1 MNRFAAI
8 ILSLIL
14 TLSLAACGGTTAE
27 TADISDTS
35 AEDAA
40 ASQAG
45 VSLTGEI
52 TGEITVSTY
61 DTMRYKAFLE
71 DAARLFMAQY
81 PGTTVNVETFSAMPE
96 VRTSEQGN
104 KKMQIVQ
111 NQDDPQ
117 GRADYINKINT
128 ALMSGEGA
136 DILAMDVLPLH
147 KYVESGQLENLAAY
161 MKADPD
167 FSPSDYRE
175 NILEAVQYKGGTW
188 FFPMDYTFN
197 YYAYD
202 SALVP
207 AETAASFGTD
217 EAVTT
222 QELIG
227 LAEPLFNGSAKLFN
241 ISDYTKGGV
250 TLWSRLLAENY
261 GAFVNLESKTA
272 NFSDGSF
279 AALLET
285 VKQYS
290 ALGYVNQGVTGKADA
305 GMMIHRADETPTDR
319 FFFKPKD
326 AFNLLSLFTRNLGIK
341 MTAIAE
347 GGTMAIGD
355 DDEIAGIAAS
365 ANGAIPFTYEQA
377 YGINANSH
385 NKETAW
391 AFLKFLLSEEMQLN
405 TNLMPTALPLRNSAR
420 EKKAET
426 VLTSAVGRQAESVSE
441 DHLSAIIQYNR
452 AVEALSDQINTYAFT
467 DTVISDMIAA
477 EVAYFFEGS
486 KTAGEVA
493 ATLQSKVSL
502 YLNE

>member
-1 MNRFAAI
+1 MNRFSAI

-61 DTMRYKAFLE
+61 DTLRYKAFLE

-81 PGTTVNVETFSAMPE
+81 PGTTVNVETFSALPE
-96 VRTSEQGN
+96 VRTSEQGD

-111 NQDDPQ
+111 KQDDPQ
-117 GRADYINKINT
+117 GRADYINKTNT
-128 ALMSGEGA
+128 ALMSDGGA

-161 MKADPD
+161 MEADPD

-175 NILEAVQYKGGTW
+175 NILEAIQYKDGTW
-188 FFPMDYTFN
+188 FLPMDYTFN

-207 AETAASFGTD
+207 AETAASFGPG
-217 EAVTT
+217 EAFTT

-227 LAEPLFNGSAKLFN
+227 LAEPLFDGNAKLFN
-241 ISDYTKGGV
+241 IFDYTKGGV
-250 TLWSRLLAENY
+250 NLWGKLLTENY
-261 GAFVNLESKTA
+261 GAFVDLESKTA

-285 VKQYS
+285 VKQYG
-290 ALGYVNQGVTGKADA
+290 ALGYVSQGATGQADA
-305 GMMIHRADETPTDR
+305 GMMMRRADEAPADR

-326 AFNLLSLFTRNLGIK
+326 AFNLLSLFTRGLGIK
-341 MTAIAE
+341 MTAMAE
-347 GGTMAIGD
+347 GGTMAVGD

-426 VLTSAVGRQAESVSE
+426 VLTSAVGRQGESVSE
-441 DHLSAIIQYNR
+441 NHLSAIIQYNR